1 MPSLEHNGLVE
12 MFRDN
17 PALAPHLL
25 EMLFHLDLP
34 AHAAVTVGETALDQL
49 LPIEY
54 RADLVLELRDTAG
67 ALVLAIVLEVQ
78 RDEDADKKYTL
89 PVYVTVVRARKRCP
103 AVVLV
108 VAPDP
113 KVAAWAADPIDLGLG
128 LGTVKPLV
136 LGPAIVPVVTDEAEA
151 MREAELSVLS
161 AVAHGNGPEGLPVVL
176 AALAALGRLDQE
188 HAVVYFEIIYK
199 ARRAPMQ
206 RALEAK
212 IMERQSAVK
221 VTYPPFLQRLVEG
234 GELKGKRDTLLR
246 LVRRAGIAFT
256 PDDEARMLACADP
269 ETLDRWVDNV
279 LTAKTIGEVLT

>member
-67 ALVLAIVLEVQ
+67 VLVLAIVLEVQ

>member
-54 RADLVLELRDTAG
+54 RADLVLEL
-67 ALVLAIVLEVQ
+67 Q

-103 AVVLV
+103 AIVLV

-113 KVAAWAADPIDLGLG
+113 NVAAWAADPIDLGLG

>member
-1 MPSLEHNGLVE
+1 
-12 MFRDN
+12 
-17 PALAPHLL
+17 
-25 EMLFHLDLP
+25 MLFHLDLP

-67 ALVLAIVLEVQ
+67 VLVLAIVLEVQ